1 MKPCRSLRIG
11 AIQRWPRVL
20 AGAGFLATTTAW
32 LAATAM
38 AWMAVLAWGAG
49 SAQAALGEIASELVA
64 NGLDGPMFA
73 IAPEGDPR
81 LFVVERAGRI
91 LVLHDG
97 VPNAEPFLDLTE
109 QVGTAGE
116 QGMFSLAFAPD
127 SGSFFVLYSDLGGD
141 SVLSRFSVSA
151 DPDLAD
157 PTETV
162 LLTIAQPFPN
172 HNGGTLAFGADG
184 FLYLSA
190 GDGGSGNDPEERA
203 QDPAAL
209 LGKMLRLDVGLPPAP
224 DSIPAAGGGY
234 AIPASNPFVGV
245 PDTRDEIW
253 AFGLRNPF
261 RFSFDRITGDLWIAD
276 VGQNAREEIDFEPAG
291 DPGGRNYGWD
301 VEEGTLCNPND
312 PAPAPPCGD
321 PAFTPPIFEYP
332 HTQGNCSITG
342 GFVHRGS
349 VSAIAGHYLFGDYC
363 TGRIYSLD
371 PQTLELRER
380 TTELGAAGGVG
391 FQLVGFGEDGFGE
404 SYVVLRNGSVHRIV
418 PAPAE
423 CGDGIDN
430 DGDGATDLADAGCL
444 DANWPEEDPACD
456 NGIDD
461 DGDGAIDTADGGCGG
476 RSWSLSEQGMACGL
490 LGGDA
495 LALLLL
501 LGAVARRRPRRPV
514 ER

>member
-1 MKPCRSLRIG
+1 MGLQAPG
-11 AIQRWPRVL
+11 NNTRWYVVEKAGRVRVFDNDPAVLNFMTFVDISGRVDAPGEMGLLGMAFHPDFPIDPRV
-20 AGAGFLATTTAW
+20 FLSYT
-32 LAATAM
+32 
-38 AWMAVLAWGAG
+38 
-49 SAQAALGEIASELVA
+49 
-64 NGLDGPMFA
+64 ND
-73 IAPEGDPR
+73 D
-81 LFVVERAGRI
+81 AGRVSRI
-91 LVLHDG
+91 SEFRSNDG
-97 VPNAEPFLDLTE
+97 GTTLDPNSE
-109 QVGTAGE
+109 
-116 QGMFSLAFAPD
+116 
-127 SGSFFVLYSDLGGD
+127 
-141 SVLSRFSVSA
+141 RI
-151 DPDLAD
+151 
-157 PTETV
+157 
-162 LLTIAQPFPN
+162 LLTVGQPEEN
-172 HNGGTLAFGADG
+172 HNGGNIAFGPDG
-184 FLYLSA
+184 YLYIGI
-190 GDGGSGNDPEERA
+190 GDGGGGNDPHGLIGNG
-203 QDPAAL
+203 QLMTTL

-349 VSAIAGHYLFGDYC
+349 VSVIAGHYLFGDFC

-371 PQTLELRER
+371 PQTLEPRER
-380 TTELGAAGGVG
+380 TAELGAAGGAG

-444 DANWPEEDPACD
+444 DADWPEEDPACD

-461 DGDGAIDTADGGCGG
+461 DGDGAIDIADGGCGG

-501 LGAVARRRPRRPV
+501 IGAVASRRPRRPV